1 VQALRAVSERSIPT
15 LNRARST
22 LKLWSFNVNHL
33 PRTIAAY
40 SLLKAAYY
48 YWNATTQAFD
58 LKEVA
63 PGTLEPTNR
72 SPFKH
77 IRTDRE
83 DLP

>member
-1 VQALRAVSERSIPT
+1 MH
-15 LNRARST
+15 
-22 LKLWSFNVNHL
+22 HL

-40 SLLKAAYY
+40 CLLKAAYY

-58 LKEVA
+58 LKELA
-63 PGTLEPTNR
+63 PGTLELATK

-83 DLP
+83 ELEP